1 MIKQMDNAQN
11 PNNDNNLNTGTVIAP
26 VQNQATNGQ
35 YQNGQPTPSINKEVE
50 RPVSD
55 YVTHSETSP
64 VIDKELEQ
72 VGVTQV
78 SDAPKLDQVHEQIG
92 VKHSLETNVP
102 KTEPA
107 GTVQLMDEGEAKD
120 VVNKYKNSADP
131 IEHVEQAYFLPS
143 IFGFATVILKNLK
156 EMHAKLTGGK
166 Q

>member
-1 MIKQMDNAQN
+1 MMDNTQN
-11 PNNDNNLNTGTVIAP
+11 PNNDNNLNSGTTIAP
-26 VQNQATNGQ
+26 VQNQDTNGQ
-35 YQNGQPTPSINKEVE
+35 VTPSINKEVE

-78 SDAPKLDQVHEQIG
+78 SDKPQLDQEHEKIG

-107 GTVQLMDEGEAKD
+107 GIAQLMDEEEAKD
-120 VVNKYKNSADP
+120 VVNKYINSTDP
-131 IEHVEQAYFLPS
+131 VEHVEQAYFLPS

-166 Q
+166 RS